1 VPSSKQSRTVED
13 KAASRLARQ
22 QRRRERSRE
31 EILDAARKVL
41 LKSGVAAMTLE
52 AVASEA
58 GISKTGLYYYFSSK
72 DALVFELVFSTLEGH
87 AQAVQSAVA
96 TAETGGEALGAI
108 MRETVHAYAPKMDD
122 FRLAFMFGQVAGS
135 AGVQWSPDQFARIRP
150 LNAMIFS
157 GAAALIEKRQTGGGK
172 IEPRLL
178 AFLAYLSALG
188 LLTMKG
194 MVEAQGDP
202 LIYSDERLI
211 DGFTQLFA
219 AVDRS

>member
-1 VPSSKQSRTVED
+1 MPSSENSPSVED

-22 QRRRERSRE
+22 QRRRERSRG

-52 AVASEA
+52 AVANEA

-72 DALVFELVFSTLEGH
+72 DVLVFELVFSTLEGH
-87 AQAVQSAVA
+87 AKAVQTAVA
-96 TAETGGEALGAI
+96 KAENGGEALGAI
-108 MRETVHAYAPKMDD
+108 VRETVQAYASKMDD
-122 FRLAFMFGQVAGS
+122 FRLAFMFGQVAGP

-150 LNAMIFS
+150 LNEMILG
-157 GAAALIEKRQTGGGK
+157 GADGLIEKGKTDGGK

-178 AFLAYLSALG
+178 AFLAYVSALG

-194 MVEAQGDP
+194 MVESLGDP
-202 LIYSDERLI
+202 LIYSDEELI
-211 DGFTQLFA
+211 DGFAQLFA
-219 AVDRS
+219 DMDGR

>member
-1 VPSSKQSRTVED
+1 MPSSENRPNVED

-22 QRRRERSRE
+22 QRRRERSRD

-52 AVASEA
+52 AVANEA

-72 DALVFELVFSTLEGH
+72 DVLVFELVFSTLEGH
-87 AQAVQSAVA
+87 AKAVQTAVA
-96 TAETGGEALGAI
+96 KAENGGEALGAI
-108 MRETVHAYAPKMDD
+108 VRETVQAYASKMDD
-122 FRLAFMFGQVAGS
+122 FRLAFMFGQVAGP

-150 LNAMIFS
+150 LNEMILG
-157 GAAALIEKRQTGGGK
+157 GADGLIEKGKTDGGK

-178 AFLAYLSALG
+178 AFLAYVSALG

-194 MVEAQGDP
+194 MVESLGDP
-202 LIYSDERLI
+202 LIYSDEELI
-211 DGFTQLFA
+211 DGFAQLFA
-219 AVDRS
+219 DMDGR

>member
-1 VPSSKQSRTVED
+1 MPSSENRPSVED

-22 QRRRERSRE
+22 QRRRERSRD

-52 AVASEA
+52 AVANEA

-72 DALVFELVFSTLEGH
+72 DVLVFELVFSTLEGH
-87 AQAVQSAVA
+87 AKAVQTAVA
-96 TAETGGEALGAI
+96 KAENGGEALGAI
-108 MRETVHAYAPKMDD
+108 VRETVQAYASKMDD
-122 FRLAFMFGQVAGS
+122 FRLAFMFGQVAGP

-150 LNAMIFS
+150 LNEMILG
-157 GAAALIEKRQTGGGK
+157 GADGLIEKGKTDGGK

-178 AFLAYLSALG
+178 AFLAYVSALG

-194 MVEAQGDP
+194 MVESLGDP
-202 LIYSDERLI
+202 LIYSDEELI
-211 DGFTQLFA
+211 DGFAQLFA
-219 AVDRS
+219 DMDGR